1 MTEDL
6 DLELIRPY
14 LSRDCGLFLFETTD
28 STNEQALLKVREG
41 QALPLACFA
50 EQQTQGRGRRGKV
63 WISPPHSSIYL
74 SLAWKFAM
82 PVSALSSLSLAI
94 GVAVVRVL
102 RGIGLAQAGLKWPN
116 DVLVGERKIAGILI
130 ETMHN
135 TDAATTAVI
144 GIGLNF
150 KMPEAA
156 PQLPDQ
162 PWTDIC
168 SSLGE
173 ASPMAQNVGRNRVAG
188 LLLKECISICER
200 FAQARDELMIEYQ
213 QHDVCLQRPVNVYL
227 DEDRCLQGVVT
238 GFEASGEIRIQIEG
252 EERLFNS
259 ADISLRKASHA
270 DH

>member
-14 LSRDCGLFLFETTD
+14 LDRDCGLFLFEKTD
-28 STNEQALLKVREG
+28 STNEQALLKVREK

-135 TDAATTAVI
+135 TATATTAII

-173 ASPMAQNVGRNRVAG
+173 ASSAGRNRVAG
-188 LLLKECISICER
+188 LLLKECISICEH

-213 QHDVCLQRPVNVYL
+213 QYDVCLQRPVNIYL
-227 DEDRCLQGVVT
+227 DEDQCLQGVVT
-238 GFEASGEIRIQIEG
+238 GFEASGEIRILIEG

-259 ADISLRKASHA
+259 ADISLRKTSHA